1 MTFHAFTIKSP
12 PSPLCTVGLYLSCTI
27 STAINKQAS
36 DSETVSAVC
45 VPQRSTVTEIR
56 KHC

>member
-27 STAINKQAS
+27 STAINKQRPV
-36 DSETVSAVC
+36 TQRQCQQC
-45 VPQRSTVTEIR
+45 VFPSGLL
-56 KHC
+56 